1 MDDKQID
8 IISEIKANK
17 ILLDQA
23 LDNSGVAVS
32 QQDLGLYYTHFT
44 NTHRGMAGEEL
55 IGKTD
60 SDWLPASEAKKF
72 TAIKKRAL
80 DGKKGVREVFKSTL
94 SGGEEGDIYYNDVR
108 VEPIIEDGKVIGIY
122 TISIDITEFHKALK
136 RLEALNGRLLKYIEG
151 QLKA

>member
-1 MDDKQID
+1 MHDNQTD

-17 ILLDQA
+17 VLLEQA

-32 QQDLGLYYTHFT
+32 QQDRGLYYTHFT
-44 NTHRGMAGEEL
+44 NTHRGMAGDKL

-60 SDWLPASEAKKF
+60 DDWLPPNEAKKF

-80 DGKKGVREVFKSTL
+80 DGKKGVREIFKSTL
-94 SGGEEGDIYYNDVR
+94 AGGNEGDVYYNDVR
-108 VEPIIEDGKVIGIY
+108 VEPIIEDGKVVGIY
-122 TISIDITEFHKALK
+122 TISIDITEFHKALR
-136 RLEALNGRLLKYIEG
+136 RLEVLNGRLLEYIEG

>member
-1 MDDKQID
+1 MQDNQSD

-17 ILLDQA
+17 VLLEQA

-44 NTHRGMAGEEL
+44 NTHRGMAGEDL

-60 SDWLPASEAKKF
+60 SDWLPKSEARKF
-72 TAIKKRAL
+72 TDIKVRAL
-80 DGKKGVREVFKSTL
+80 EGKKGVREIFKSTL
-94 SGGEEGDIYYNDVR
+94 AGGDEGDVYYNDVR
-108 VEPIIEDGKVIGIY
+108 VEPIIENGKVIGIY

-136 RLEALNGRLLKYIEG
+136 RLEDLNGRLLKYIEG